1 MNMLIWKAEAAAG
14 ILVAATAAAGPDD
27 DDWSFTLRNR
37 TSVAVT
43 QFNTRLPNGQWSSN
57 WLRVQ
62 IAPGQDQPLHFT
74 NMADS
79 RCTITTRVTFADASY
94 FEDDVEYCG
103 KDFVTVNNEEM
114 TSQ

>member
-1 MNMLIWKAEAAAG
+1 MLIWKAAVAAG
-14 ILVAATAAAGPDD
+14 IIFAGTTAAAPDD
-27 DDWSFTLRNR
+27 DDWAFTLRNR
-37 TSVAVT
+37 SNVAVT
-43 QFNTRLPNGQWSSN
+43 QFNTKRSNGQWSSN

-62 IAPGQDQPLHFT
+62 VAPGQDQALQFR

-79 RCTITTRVTFADASY
+79 RCVITTRVTFADASY
-94 FEDDVEYCG
+94 FEDDVDFCG